1 MTESREHFA
10 LDWIKREIDET
21 LKAAR
26 QALEAYAESDR
37 DETKMRACLTYLHQ
51 VHGTL
56 LMLELTGVTVLTD
69 EMEQLAQALLGGS
82 ISNVDDAQQLLMQ
95 GILQLPAF
103 LEEIQ
108 KGFPDSRRAV
118 LPLAN
123 ELRGARGV
131 ERFPDPG
138 ARSGVVL
145 HGVAS
150 SETLQRFDQIDGI
163 EKARRIRAA
172 YQQVLLSVLK
182 GEDSKKALATLAKV
196 AVGLE
201 RICERTPYTSL
212 WRAFSAFVAALSDNN
227 AELTGDVVRLLR
239 RVDAEIKALA
249 QHGAQALTRPLSL
262 ELVEATHR
270 CGTRTRQRQSGHQAT
285 GRSDCTGAAGR
296 TTGDLQARS
305 DPYRGC
311 RAARRTRR
319 RKGCARSVRAWRI
332 AFQRNA
338 DAVGSAPQ
346 ADRQHVVDSRLR
358 ELARS
363 HRRSGRSDSSRGH
376 SRFVR
381 RRIAARRRVRAAAG
395 R

>member
-69 EMEQLAQALLGGS
+69 EMEQLAQALLAGS

-118 LPLAN
+118 VPLAN

-138 ARSGVVL
+138 ASSGVVL
-145 HGVAS
+145 HGTTS
-150 SETLQRFDQIDGI
+150 NETLKRFEQIDGI

-172 YQQVLLSVLK
+172 YQQVLLAVLK
-182 GEDSKKALATLAKV
+182 GEDSKKALATLSKV

-212 WRAFSAFVAALSDNN
+212 WRAFSAFVSALSDSG
-227 AELTGDVVRLLR
+227 AALTGDVVRLLR
-239 RVDAEIKALA
+239 RVDAEIKGLA
-249 QHGAQALTRPLSL
+249 QHGAEALTRPLSL
-262 ELVEATHR
+262 ELVK
-270 CGTRTRQRQSGHQAT
+270 QLV
-285 GRSDCTGAAGR
+285 D
-296 TTGDLQARS
+296 
-305 DPYRGC
+305 
-311 RAARRTRR
+311 AAREHGNDSPDIKQLGDAIEQEPPEERLAISKREAIHTAAAALREELAGV
-319 RKGCARSVRAWRI
+319 KDALDLFVR
-332 AFQRNA
+332 
-338 DAVGSAPQ
+338 G
-346 ADRQHVVDSRLR
+346 DSRSTESLLQ
-358 ELARS
+358 LAAPLKQIGS
-363 HRRSGRSDSSRGH
+363 TLSILGFESSRA
-376 SRFVR
+376 V
-381 RRIAARRRVRAAAG
+381 IADQVEAIHLSLPYDKRP
-395 R
+395 

>member
-69 EMEQLAQALLGGS
+69 EMEQLAQAMLAGS
-82 ISNVDDAQQLLMQ
+82 VANVDDAQQLLMQ

-131 ERFPDPG
+131 APIADPG
-138 ARSGVVL
+138 ARPVSVL
-145 HGVAS
+145 HGTAS
-150 SETLQRFDQIDGI
+150 NETLKRFDQIDGI

-182 GEDSKKALATLAKV
+182 REDSRRRSQRCRKSPSGSSASAS
-196 AVGLE
+196 G
-201 RICERTPYTSL
+201 TPYTSL
-212 WRAFSAFVAALSDNN
+212 WRAFSAFVYGVVGQRCGVDRRRRAVVATRRRGNKGARAARRRRADAAALARSRE
-227 AELTGDVVRLLR
+227 AAGRCR
-239 RVDAEIKALA
+239 
-249 QHGAQALTRPLSL
+249 AQA
-262 ELVEATHR
+262 
-270 CGTRTRQRQSGHQAT
+270 RQRQRRHQAI
-285 GRSDCTGAAGR
+285 GRSDRTGAAGR
-296 TTGDLQARS
+296 TGGDIEARS
-305 DPYRGC
+305 DIYRRRCIAG
-311 RAARRTRR
+311 RTRR
-319 RKGCARSVRAWRI
+319 RQRRARSVRAR
-332 AFQRNA
+332 
-338 DAVGSAPQ
+338 
-346 ADRQHVVDSRLR
+346 
-358 ELARS
+358 
-363 HRRSGRSDSSRGH
+363 
-376 SRFVR
+376 
-381 RRIAARRRVRAAAG
+381 
-395 R
+395 

>member
-69 EMEQLAQALLGGS
+69 EMEQLAQAMLAGS
-82 ISNVDDAQQLLMQ
+82 VSNVDDAQQLLMQ
-95 GILQLPAF
+95 SILQLPAF

-145 HGVAS
+145 HGTAS
-150 SETLQRFDQIDGI
+150 DETLKRFDQIDGI

-182 GEDSKKALATLAKV
+182 REDS
-196 AVGLE
+196 
-201 RICERTPYTSL
+201 
-212 WRAFSAFVAALSDNN
+212 
-227 AELTGDVVRLLR
+227 
-239 RVDAEIKALA
+239 
-249 QHGAQALTRPLSL
+249 
-262 ELVEATHR
+262 
-270 CGTRTRQRQSGHQAT
+270 
-285 GRSDCTGAAGR
+285 
-296 TTGDLQARS
+296 QARRS
-305 DPYRGC
+305 QRFRRSPSGSSES
-311 RAARRTRR
+311 ASGRRTRR
-319 RKGCARSVRAWRI
+319 CGARSRHLSPRSRTAT
-332 AFQRNA
+332 RN
-338 DAVGSAPQ
+338 
-346 ADRQHVVDSRLR
+346 
-358 ELARS
+358 
-363 HRRSGRSDSSRGH
+363 
-376 SRFVR
+376 
-381 RRIAARRRVRAAAG
+381 
-395 R
+395 